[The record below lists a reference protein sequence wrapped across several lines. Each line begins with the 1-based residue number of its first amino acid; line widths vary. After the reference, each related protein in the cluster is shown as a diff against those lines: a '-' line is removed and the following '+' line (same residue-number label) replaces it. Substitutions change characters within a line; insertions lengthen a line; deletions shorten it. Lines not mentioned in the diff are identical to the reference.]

1 MRSNSDC
8 ALVGLGLGGNLGDP
22 RRQIAE
28 ALALIAAREIGT
40 IARVSS
46 LWRTPPWG
54 VTDQPA
60 FLNACALIE
69 TRLAPYALLTALKAI
84 ERDVGRTPGVRWGPR
99 SIDLDI
105 LFYDDVALEDA
116 TLTVPHKN
124 LFERAF
130 VLAPL
135 AEIAGERMIAGRRVE
150 DALAAVDTAGLER
163 ISTPEWLRHTRGPD
177 MMGERIEL
185 HCADGATIS
194 AWLARPQGTPKG
206 GMVVLQ
212 EIFGVNHHI
221 RAVAECYAQEGYLA
235 VAPALFDRVEKDV
248 ELGYDGTDMTRGVE
262 TRARTKLDDALTD
275 IAAAI
280 AEASKGGKVGAVGY
294 CWGGSLAWAAATRL
308 SGLSAAVGYYGGL
321 IVGMVGETP
330 RVPTMLHFGAKDK
343 HIPLSDVEMIRDAH
357 PAVPVYVYD
366 ADHGFNCDERAS
378 FDAAAAEVARERTL
392 AFFDEHLSSR

>member
-1 MRSNSDC
+1 MRSDSERVT
-8 ALVGLGLGGNLGDP
+8 VGLGLGANLGDP
-22 RRQIAE
+22 RRQMAE
-28 ALALIAAREIGT
+28 ALALIVSRNIGT

-54 VTDQPA
+54 VIDQPA

-69 TRLAPYALLTALKAI
+69 TRLAPHALLAALKEI
-84 ERDVGRTPGVRWGPR
+84 ESDVGRTPGLRWGPR

-105 LFYDDVALEDA
+105 LFYDDVTLHDAAL
-116 TLTVPHKN
+116 TIPHKN

-135 AEIAGERMIAGRRVE
+135 AEIAGDRVIAGRRVA
-150 DALAAVDTAGLER
+150 DALAAMDIAGLER
-163 ISTPEWLRHTRGPD
+163 VSAPEWLQARGPI
-177 MMGERIEL
+177 MGERIEL

-221 RAVAECYAQEGYLA
+221 RAVAERYASEGYLA
-235 VAPALFDRVEKDV
+235 VAPALFDRVEKNV

-262 TRARTKLDDALTD
+262 TRAKTKLDDTLAD

-280 AEASKGGKVGAVGY
+280 AEASKGGKVGVVGY

-321 IVGMVGETP
+321 IVGMIGETP
-330 RVPTMLHFGAKDK
+330 RVPAMLHFGAKDK
-343 HIPLSDVEMIRDAH
+343 HIPLTDVEKIRDAH

-378 FDAAAAEVARERTL
+378 FDAAAADVARERTL
-392 AFFDEHLSSR
+392 ALFDEHLK